1 MIFNFFNFIP
11 YTTFTRRTLP
21 LFFLLLPFSPLFW
34 PGTIEPDGEQQTYL
48 VKGPLNNF
56 KANVGVEDSTF
67 WNRRGDGYL
76 SRNGNLFAKLFAC
89 CVDTKGRGE
98 GRRKTCNVDKKKKKK
113 ERKKRKDI
121 RKGRYTESFAWN
133 FSRLVSAHVILVFR
147 LRRKTTISRIVFFCA
162 DMECIYIERFID
174 LSFFFLLLL

>member
-98 GRRKTCNVDKKKKKK
+98 GGRKTCNVDNKKKK
-113 ERKKRKDI
+113 ERKKEKE
-121 RKGRYTESFAWN
+121 RYTQRTIHREFRVEFLSACIG
-133 FSRLVSAHVILVFR
+133 SRHLGVPFKAENDDIQDRILLCGHGVY
-147 LRRKTTISRIVFFCA
+147 
-162 DMECIYIERFID
+162 IYRAFYR
-174 LSFFFLLLL
+174 SFFFFFLV

>member
-56 KANVGVEDSTF
+56 KTNVGVEDSTF
-67 WNRRGDGYL
+67 W
-76 SRNGNLFAKLFAC
+76 
-89 CVDTKGRGE
+89 KG
-98 GRRKTCNVDKKKKKK
+98 GRRWISLAKREFIRKIICMLRRHERERGGGKKNVQRRQKKKKRKK
-113 ERKKRKDI
+113 ERKGKIYAKDDTQ
-121 RKGRYTESFAWN
+121 RV
-133 FSRLVSAHVILVFR
+133 SRGISLGLYR
-147 LRRKTTISRIVFFCA
+147 LTSSWCSV
-162 DMECIYIERFID
+162 
-174 LSFFFLLLL
+174 